1 MAKTIFPKVLANDN
15 SNEEEI
21 QLIY

>member
-1 MAKTIFPKVLANDN
+1 MAKTIFPKVMANDN